1 LSLSLSLK
9 FQENGERRTQG
20 WYWGTTRRWF
30 HFKHCRHME
39 SPLMP
44 SVLARKLVI
53 SVAQP
58 FINFLL
64 LIRLILNH
72 VVTISHSMQH
82 LMTLNLT
89 NMMD

>member
-1 LSLSLSLK
+1 
-9 FQENGERRTQG
+9 
-20 WYWGTTRRWF
+20 
-30 HFKHCRHME
+30 
-39 SPLMP
+39 MP
-44 SVLARKLVI
+44 FVLARKLVI
-53 SVAQP
+53 SAAQP

-64 LIRLILNH
+64 LTRLILNH